1 MLKSSHLL
9 IAFLVFVTVGN
20 AQNSV
25 PLSLKEAQEYAIK
38 NGFSVKNARHDAR
51 NAELQTEEL
60 IGIGLPQING
70 SIQYQNFIDLPTSI
84 VPGEFAGT
92 PGRDIALQFGVPQ
105 QMTAGISA
113 TQLLFDGS
121 WLVGLQASKAYAQL
135 MQRQITKSET
145 DIRKEVSEVYHLAM
159 IAADNVKLLEEGRV
173 VLDDMLRQT
182 TALLKE
188 GFVEEQDVDQI
199 QLSLNDWNNRIA
211 NGQAQL
217 KLTRDLLKFTIGMPL
232 QTEIELT
239 TTTTEEVEA
248 NHTEILAAGFNPENT
263 IEFQLA
269 QSGLGMQQLNLRN
282 QKAKTLPN
290 LAAFYNLQSQ
300 ALRRE
305 FNFTDTSLPWFPIQ
319 LWGVQMN
326 IPILSGGSRYKNIQ
340 KAQVEV
346 QRLTETVAYTREAT
360 QLEYNSARTAY
371 LNAMSVYQSSL
382 ESYRLSQKILDRT
395 SIKFKEGVATSF
407 DVSQAT
413 NQTLQSQG
421 GYIQA
426 TLELMNAKTRFLKA
440 INQL

>member
-1 MLKSSHLL
+1 
-9 IAFLVFVTVGN
+9 
-20 AQNSV
+20 
-25 PLSLKEAQEYAIK
+25 
-38 NGFSVKNARHDAR
+38 
-51 NAELQTEEL
+51 
-60 IGIGLPQING
+60 
-70 SIQYQNFIDLPTSI
+70 
-84 VPGEFAGT
+84 
-92 PGRDIALQFGVPQ
+92 
-105 QMTAGISA
+105 MTAGISA
-113 TQLLFDGS
+113 SQLLFDGS

-135 MQRQITKSET
+135 MQRQITKSEA
-145 DIRKEVSEVYHLAM
+145 DIRKEVAEVYHLAM
-159 IAADNVKLLEEGRV
+159 IAADNVKLLEDGRV

-188 GFVEEQDVDQI
+188 GFVEEQDLDQI

-239 TTTTEEVEA
+239 TPTTEEVEA
-248 NHTEILAAGFNPENT
+248 NHTEILAAGFNPESS

-269 QSGLGMQQLNLRN
+269 QSGLGMQQLNLKN

-300 ALRRE
+300 ALRRK

-319 LWGVQMN
+319 LWGLQMN
-326 IPILSGGSRYKNIQ
+326 VPIFSGGGRYKNIQ
-340 KAQVEV
+340 KAEVEV

-395 SIKFKEGVATSF
+395 SIKFKEGVASSF

-421 GYIQA
+421 AYIQA
-426 TLELMNAKTRFLKA
+426 TLELMNTKTRFLKA